1 MRWLAKSNPKKHIG
15 GSKYEQQV
23 ARQGLNQ
30 YRYLCRYLFRGG
42 FYRIYVGRYSY
53 LHSFIGCA
61 GTADRGHSHDAVL
74 LQDQEVWNVNDLRF
88 AGGYFNAA
96 NWNGLLVY
104 SYGTGFWADCRF
116 NAEAF
121 WV

>member
-1 MRWLAKSNPKKHIG
+1 MSNKLQGKDLINIG
-15 GSKYEQQV
+15 IFAAIYFV
-23 ARQGLNQ
+23 VV
-30 YRYLCRYLFRGG
+30 
-42 FYRIYVGRYSY
+42 FYRIYVGSYSY